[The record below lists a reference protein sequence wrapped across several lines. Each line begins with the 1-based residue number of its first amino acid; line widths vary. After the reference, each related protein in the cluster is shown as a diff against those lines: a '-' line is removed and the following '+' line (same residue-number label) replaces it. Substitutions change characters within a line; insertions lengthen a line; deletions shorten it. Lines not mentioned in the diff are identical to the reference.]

1 MARKYANVLTAIWRD
16 ADFRALPGSA
26 QRTYMMLF
34 SQPDIT
40 AVGLLAMTVGR
51 WANYAVDTKPDDLR
65 DDFEVLE
72 RARFIVVD
80 TDTEELLVRTFVV
93 WDGGAN
99 NPKRQPVIRAAAEM
113 IASNRIRVALCGVL
127 DRLDLPERFRP
138 DWYADSLS
146 ARLSDRPS
154 NAYPV
159 VDSGSVEELP
169 EEHGSDLDCDGGHED
184 DGLESTQ
191 ADSLSARQCRLD
203 RVVVTE
209 VSKETTTHNPETTT
223 HNPRTRAG
231 SARTRS
237 SRNRVLV
244 AEDDPGFVA
253 FWGIYPRRDSKL
265 SAREAWPKALA
276 RAGGD
281 AAVINDGAARYRDWP
296 GRDEQFPKMPAT
308 WLNNECWNDELA
320 ARRATRTGNGYQP
333 YRDTDRTRADYLGDL

>member
-40 AVGLLAMTVGR
+40 AVGLLPMTVGR
-51 WANYAVDTKPDDLR
+51 WANYAIDTKPDDLR

-72 RARFIVVD
+72 HARFIVVD

-99 NPKRQPVIRAAAEM
+99 NPKRQPVIQAAAEM
-113 IASNRIRVALCGVL
+113 IASTRIREALGGVL

-146 ARLSDRPS
+146 GRPS
-154 NAYPV
+154 IAYPV
-159 VDSGSVEELP
+159 ADSGVEQAPP
-169 EEHGSDLDCDGGHED
+169 EEHSSDLECDGGHED
-184 DGLESTQ
+184 GDRLFTQ
-191 ADSLSARQCRLD
+191 ADSLSARECHLD

-209 VSKETTTHNPETTT
+209 VSKKTTTHNPETTT
-223 HNPRTRAG
+223 HNPRTRAAT
-231 SARTRS
+231 ARTRS
-237 SRNRVLV
+237 SRSRVLV
-244 AEDDPGFVA
+244 AEDDPGFAA
-253 FWGIYPRRDSKL
+253 FWGVYPRRDSKL
-265 SAREAWPKALA
+265 AAREAWPKALA
-276 RAGGD
+276 RADGD

-296 GRDEQFPKMPAT
+296 GRDPQFTKMPAT

-333 YRDTDRTRADYLGDL
+333 YRDAERSPADYLEGL